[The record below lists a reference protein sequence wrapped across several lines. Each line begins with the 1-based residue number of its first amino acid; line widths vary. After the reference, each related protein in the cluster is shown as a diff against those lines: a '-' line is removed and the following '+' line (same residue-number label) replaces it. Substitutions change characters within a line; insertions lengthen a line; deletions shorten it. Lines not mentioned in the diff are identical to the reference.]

1 MIWIYIHE
9 ATVDCFPCS
18 IVFIEEFELKS
29 TRKFVTDNHFRY
41 GFSFIHRPIFQNK
54 FSFQLRKEE
63 RVNRLNT
70 MNIWCCYASGYAL
83 LNSSRERTHTHTN
96 TTKLQWKFKCFVF
109 TWFVW
114 ISYFLISMIFSYC
127 DFLYGKLLHIPKPKI
142 INRAGELSHRNKT
155 NTVENC
161 SCWKHVTLIEEKSR
175 TENPFS
181 NNT

>member
-83 LNSSRERTHTHTN
+83 LNSSRERTHTHN
-96 TTKLQWKFKCFVF
+96 EIAVEIQMFCFYLVRVNIILFNIYDFQLLWFSVRKTF
-109 TWFVW
+109 T
-114 ISYFLISMIFSYC
+114 Y
-127 DFLYGKLLHIPKPKI
+127 PK
-142 INRAGELSHRNKT
+142 
-155 NTVENC
+155 
-161 SCWKHVTLIEEKSR
+161 
-175 TENPFS
+175 TENYQSSRGIEP
-181 NNT
+181 